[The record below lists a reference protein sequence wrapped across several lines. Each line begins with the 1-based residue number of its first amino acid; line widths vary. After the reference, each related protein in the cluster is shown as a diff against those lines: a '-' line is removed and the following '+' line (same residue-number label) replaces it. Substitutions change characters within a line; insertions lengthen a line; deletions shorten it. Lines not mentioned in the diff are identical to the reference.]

1 MRLSPV
7 SLLLVGA
14 SCAVLSACTPKLAT
28 PTVDVAAVELAVKTD
43 ANQLIADLNA
53 RDAVKAVSH
62 DAADI
67 VNMQHGAANY
77 VGIDAD
83 LAMTK
88 QIVSDPNIK
97 LVVSNEVV
105 DVAASGDLAVYRST
119 YTYIFT
125 KPGTQEATTET
136 GNFLLGYKKQA
147 DGKLKLAWTM
157 LSDTP
162 AAAPAAAK

>member
-1 MRLSPV
+1 LSTISGITERPTISLGLQPTRRLCSTH
-7 SLLLVGA
+7 
-14 SCAVLSACTPKLAT
+14 TPNGST
-28 PTVDVAAVELAVKTD
+28 RVPST
-43 ANQLIADLNA
+43 
-53 RDAVKAVSH
+53 RRC
-62 DAADI
+62 
-67 VNMQHGAANY
+67 GRR
-77 VGIDAD
+77 G
-83 LAMTK
+83 
-88 QIVSDPNIK
+88 
-97 LVVSNEVV
+97 
-105 DVAASGDLAVYRST
+105 VAASGDLAVYRST

>member
-1 MRLSPV
+1 MRFTPF

-14 SCAVLSACTPKLAT
+14 SCAVLSACTPKPAV
-28 PTVDVAAVELAVKTD
+28 PTVDVAAVELAVRGY
-43 ANQLIADLNA
+43 ANQLVADLNA
-53 RDAVKAVSH
+53 RDADKAVAR

-67 VNMQHGAANY
+67 VNMQHGVANY

-88 QIVSDPNIK
+88 QIVSDPNMKIS
-97 LVVSNEVV
+97 VSNEVV

-119 YTYIFT
+119 YSYTFT

-136 GNFLLGYKKQA
+136 GNFLLGYKMQD
-147 DGKLKLAWTM
+147 DGELKLAWTL

-162 AAAPAAAK
+162 APAPAAAK

>member
-1 MRLSPV
+1 MRLSLV

-14 SCAVLSACTPKLAT
+14 SCAVLSACTPKPAT

-43 ANQLIADLNA
+43 ANQLVADISA

-88 QIVSDPNIK
+88 QIVSDPNMK
-97 LVVSNEVV
+97 LAVSNEVV

-119 YTYIFT
+119 YSYTFT

-147 DGKLKLAWTM
+147 DGKLKVAWTM

-162 AAAPAAAK
+162 APAPTVAK

>member
-1 MRLSPV
+1 MRISLV

-14 SCAVLSACTPKLAT
+14 SCAVLSACTPKPAT

-43 ANQLIADLNA
+43 ANQLVADMNA
-53 RDAVKAVSH
+53 RDAVKAVAR
-62 DAADI
+62 DTADI

-88 QIVSDPNIK
+88 QIVSDPNMK
-97 LVVSNEVV
+97 LAVSNEVV

-119 YTYIFT
+119 YSYTFT

-147 DGKLKLAWTM
+147 DGKLKVAWTM

-162 AAAPAAAK
+162 APAPTVAK